1 MKWAESLATD
11 VELYRQLYDRATT
24 DIPSDCQFNHSR
36 RKEKKRMKASQTTT
50 SQQETNTM
58 GKGVECLKG
67 NRFALFCPS
76 DSDEEP

>member
-11 VELYRQLYDRATT
+11 VELYRQLYDTATT
-24 DIPSDCQFNHSR
+24 DLPSDCQFNHSR

-50 SQQETNTM
+50 SQQETS
-58 GKGVECLKG
+58 KKRKWLKG
-67 NRFALFCPS
+67 NRFALLCAS